1 MRKQPCDSYLDTSDD
16 ALVKRSL
23 AGDHAAFA
31 SLVERYHAQLVG
43 YIAHRCGDESVVS
56 DILQQ
61 VMLQLYVSLPTLR
74 ADPSL
79 KAWLMRVAHNRCA
92 DERRHSR
99 LVPFSRLALTDGEED
114 LPPVEALPD
123 PAPLPEELAEQ
134 HEIQQRVQQAIRAL
148 PLKQRS
154 VVWMRYAGQLSY
166 AEIARRLHIPV
177 ATAKTNFMRA
187 KPLLRQLLA
196 EESACAVLSARP

>member
-1 MRKQPCDSYLDTSDD
+1 MRKQPRDSYLEASDD
-16 ALVKRSL
+16 ALVQRSL
-23 AGDHAAFA
+23 AGDHAAFE
-31 SLVERYHAQLVG
+31 SLVGRYRAQLVG
-43 YIAHRCGDESVVS
+43 CISHWCADESVVS

-99 LVPFSRLALTDGEED
+99 LVPFSPLALADSEED
-114 LPPVEALPD
+114 LPPFEALPD
-123 PAPLPEELAEQ
+123 PDPLPEELAEQ

-177 ATAKTNFMRA
+177 ATAKTNFLRA

-196 EESACAVLSARP
+196 EESGRAVLSARP